1 MHMSTDSSNISIMQL
16 SDSFFPTGLYTM
28 SSGLE
33 TLFDEKKVR
42 TFDEIQSFIETV
54 ISQQIGPSDCVAL
67 SNAYDLASSGD
78 IAGIIKCDK
87 TLYSMK
93 LTKEPRDASCM
104 AGSQMIKCV
113 KAFSHDD
120 TLVKFSE
127 FSQKS
132 ETPSTHPIAS
142 AVCSNAMGITK
153 KNALQ
158 MLLYGV
164 CVSIVGAS
172 LRLGM
177 LDHIQ
182 SQKLIHNLK
191 PTISKNIEMYA
202 EKGLDEMW
210 QFTPEYDTIQI
221 THEQKFSKMFIT

>member
-1 MHMSTDSSNISIMQL
+1 MSTDSSDISIMQL

-33 TLFDEKKVR
+33 TLFDEKQVR

-54 ISQQIGPSDCVAL
+54 ISQQVGPSDCVAL

-78 IAGIIKCDK
+78 ITGVIKCDK
-87 TLYSMK
+87 TLYAMK

-113 KAFSHDD
+113 KAFSQDD
-120 TLVKFSE
+120 TLAKFSE

-132 ETPSTHPIAS
+132 ETPSTHPVAS
-142 AVCSNAMGITK
+142 AVCSNAMAITK

-191 PTISKNIEMYA
+191 PIISKNVELYA
-202 EKGLDEMW
+202 EKGLDDMW
-210 QFTPEYDTIQI
+210 QFTPEYDIIQM